1 MSNLI
6 TPNLITDFT
15 VYGIPQVQYTVA
27 DDLGMDFTTAVTA
40 AVFKQTTAI
49 ESATNGYSEVI
60 KARQKKIEDLSDAL
74 AYIAKA
80 NAQLPTDSK
89 TPSQD
94 KVKVDNSTWIK
105 SICAYY
111 EVKMTWDGE
120 KMLRGD
126 LQKAQTELEYQIDKE
141 DNNLEQDMVTLQSYL
156 TKRDNAYSNA
166 SKVVK
171 KTYRVADTVIGNM

>member
-6 TPNLITDFT
+6 TPDLIKDFT
-15 VYGIPQVQYTVA
+15 VYGVSQVQYTVA
-27 DDLGMDFTTAVTA
+27 DDLGLDFTTAVTA
-40 AVFKQTTAI
+40 AAFKQTTAI
-49 ESATNGYSEVI
+49 ESATSGYAKVV
-60 KARQKKIEDLSDAL
+60 KARQKKIDDLSDAL

-80 NAQLPTDSK
+80 NAKLPTDSS
-89 TPSQD
+89 TPSKD

-111 EVKMTWDGE
+111 EVNLTWDGE

-156 TKRDNAYSNA
+156 TKRDNAYSSA
-166 SKVVK
+166 AKVVK
-171 KTYRVADTVIGNM
+171 KTYRVADSVIGNM